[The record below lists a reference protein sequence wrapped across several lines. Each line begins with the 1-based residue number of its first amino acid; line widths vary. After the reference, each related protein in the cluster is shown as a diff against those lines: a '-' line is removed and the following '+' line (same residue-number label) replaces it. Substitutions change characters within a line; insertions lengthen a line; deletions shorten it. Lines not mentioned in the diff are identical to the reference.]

1 MWYCNNV
8 SFQSKCCRVLPKTR
22 LSNIQLSST
31 QLINQLHLAVSN
43 PVSPIDAGKQD
54 PESSHANSKRIGPTA
69 INSPAAKSSPM
80 QQEFPTDITDKLQ
93 NSKESK

>member
-54 PESSHANSKRIGPTA
+54 PESNHANSKRIGPTA